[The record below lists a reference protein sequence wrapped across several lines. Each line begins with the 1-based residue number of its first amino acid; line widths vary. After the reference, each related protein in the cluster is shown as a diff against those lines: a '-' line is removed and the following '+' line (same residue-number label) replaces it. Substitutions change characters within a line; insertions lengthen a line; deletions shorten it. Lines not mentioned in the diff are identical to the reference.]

1 MGRYRTAQGA
11 DVMARSSDPADWDD
25 DEIPPIP
32 DDDEIPPIPD
42 DDEIPPIPDD
52 DEIPPIPWK

>member
-1 MGRYRTAQGA
+1 M
-11 DVMARSSDPADWDD
+11 VRSSDPSDWGD

-32 DDDEIPPIPD
+32 NDDEIPPIPN
-42 DDEIPPIPDD
+42 D